1 MKQRTEEAQVTTE
14 SCPICNAT
22 ATRDEK
28 LIDALQTARYVL
40 TAADGVSDDHL
51 RVLRAKAAID
61 EALKLFAGAW
71 R

>member
-1 MKQRTEEAQVTTE
+1 MNQRTDGAQVTN
-14 SCPICNAT
+14 SCPICDAT
-22 ATRDEK
+22 AVREEK

-61 EALKLFAGAW
+61 EALKLFSAPV